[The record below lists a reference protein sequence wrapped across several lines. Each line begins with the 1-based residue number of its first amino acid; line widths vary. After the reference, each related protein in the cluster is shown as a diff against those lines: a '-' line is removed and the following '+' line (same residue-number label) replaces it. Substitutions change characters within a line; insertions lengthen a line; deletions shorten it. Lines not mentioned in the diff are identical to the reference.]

1 MQFWYVLLSTLHA
14 MKGPNMSVGHQIHDE
29 GCFSEYTEYSQLK
42 VMELGE
48 SYKNNLVQVGWAQP
62 EFQPHTPEI

>member
-1 MQFWYVLLSTLHA
+1 
-14 MKGPNMSVGHQIHDE
+14 
-29 GCFSEYTEYSQLK
+29 

-62 EFQPHTPEI
+62 EFQPHTPEIWCGIHCTEMWSPTVCILGVFHICKIETVCFIVKHSVN